1 MQQSRLEVAER
12 LFAGAQ
18 EESEFRTV
26 ASTSYMAA
34 FQHVLNHPRCS
45 EFKITKTGED
55 HRLLFEYLKLSTD
68 AGMRRL
74 GHNYLTRLRALRN
87 KADYTMDIPFTR
99 GEAEEALERATEVI
113 YEFLP

>member
-1 MQQSRLEVAER
+1 
-12 LFAGAQ
+12 
-18 EESEFRTV
+18 
-26 ASTSYMAA
+26 
-34 FQHVLNHPRCS
+34 
-45 EFKITKTGED
+45 
-55 HRLLFEYLKLSTD
+55 
-68 AGMRRL
+68 MRRL